1 MAVHVIKKGLDLP
14 ISGLPEQKVSDAPA
28 PSRVALV
35 ADDYVGMRPTFFVQ
49 VGDPVKRGQVIFED
63 KKNPGVLFT
72 APGAGTLA
80 AINRGA
86 KRALQ
91 SVVVE
96 LNDNERQGRPADED
110 HAAFE
115 HFTGKSAAEL
125 DAEAVEA
132 LLIESGLWTALR
144 ARPFSRV
151 PAPHSRPHALFVT
164 AMDTNPL
171 APGMDVIAEGRDADL
186 AAGLQALKKLCDGT
200 VYFCKAA
207 GSRVAPPAGAP
218 VSVEEFQGPHPSGLP
233 GTHIHLL
240 DPVSRN
246 KTVWHIGLQDVL
258 AVGALFQ
265 TGKLDVARVVALAG
279 PPVKHPRL
287 LRTRLGA
294 SIDVLTEGEFAGGEM
309 RVLSGSVLSGRQA
322 SGEIHGYLGRYHQ
335 QVSVLA
341 EDREQEFLGW
351 MMPGKEKFSVTNLFL
366 SKLAQGKRFA
376 MTTTRNGS
384 TRAMVPIGVYER
396 VMPLDIIPT
405 FLLRSLY
412 VKDIERAEELGCL
425 ELDEEDLALCTF
437 VAPGKVEWGPLL
449 RENLTI
455 IEKEG

>member
-14 ISGLPEQKVSDAPA
+14 ITGEPEQKVSDAAA
-28 PSRVALV
+28 PGKVALM
-35 ADDYVGMRPTFFVQ
+35 AADYVGMRPTFFVQ
-49 VGDPVKRGQVIFED
+49 VGEPVKRGQVVFED

-72 APGAGTLA
+72 APGAGTLSA
-80 AINRGA
+80 VNRGA

-91 SVVVE
+91 SVVID
-96 LNDNERQGRPADED
+96 LNENERQGRPADAD

-115 HFTGKSAAEL
+115 QYTGKSPVEL
-125 DAEAVEA
+125 DDAPVEA

-144 ARPFSRV
+144 TRPYSKV
-151 PAPHSRPHALFVT
+151 PAPQSRPHAIFVT
-164 AMDTNPL
+164 AMDTHPHAPDL
-171 APGMDVIAEGRDADL
+171 AVIAEGRDADML
-186 AAGLQALKKLCDGT
+186 AGLQALKKLCGT
-200 VYFCKAA
+200 VYFCKAPGAKVGPPEGA
-207 GSRVAPPAGAP
+207 GVT
-218 VSVEEFQGPHPSGLP
+218 VEEFQGPHPSGLP

-240 DPVSRN
+240 DPVSRH
-246 KTVWHIGLQDVL
+246 KTVWHVGLQDVL
-258 AVGALFQ
+258 AMGVLFN
-265 TGKLDVARVVALAG
+265 TGKLDVARVVSLAG
-279 PPVKHPRL
+279 PPVKQPRL

-294 SIDVLTEGEFAGGEM
+294 ALDEVLGDELEDGEV
-309 RVLSGSVLSGRQA
+309 RVISGSVLSGRA
-322 SGEIHGYLGRYHQ
+322 GRGEIHGYLGRYDQ

-351 MMPGKEKFSVTNLFL
+351 MMPGKEKFSITNLFL
-366 SKLAQGKRFA
+366 SRLSPGKKFA

-384 TRAMVPIGVYER
+384 PRAMVPIGLYEA

-412 VKDIERAEELGCL
+412 VQDIERAEELGCL
-425 ELDEEDLALCTF
+425 ELDEEDLALCTY

-449 RENLTI
+449 RENLAI